1 MHRHLLQLHFHPP
14 TPPCNRHRKS
24 LENDYQNHQVEG
36 NDRLGTDLLKLR
48 RRDALETLPLTGPGH
63 ERAGASVVGEMR
75 VDSAGEDGSEDSDE
89 KA

>member
-1 MHRHLLQLHFHPP
+1 M
-14 TPPCNRHRKS
+14 
-24 LENDYQNHQVEG
+24 
-36 NDRLGTDLLKLR
+36 
-48 RRDALETLPLTGPGH
+48 ETLPLTGPGH